1 MTGRPKTEVTRR
13 QVLGAGAVGV
23 SAALAGSALTAFKAF
38 SASTPPSLRQLAAA
52 KGILFGASLA
62 VHELDRAH
70 GARYAEIYKRDAGI
84 VTSEL
89 EFKMSSLR
97 PAADRLDFASADRLV
112 DFALHNQM
120 SVRGHTL
127 IWNDDLPAWIKRLGP
142 GEVEQLLETHI
153 MSVLERYRGKVDYWD
168 VVNEPI
174 APWDKKPDNLR
185 DGPFYS
191 ALGEGYIARA
201 FKLAREFAPTAK
213 LVLNEAQT
221 ETDDANGE
229 IFRSSLFSLVKR
241 LKEQGAPIDAIGLQ
255 AHLKTAAPY
264 DFNKFADFVRSLA
277 DLGYEIH
284 ITELDVNDTGA
295 GGPISARDAKVA
307 DLYERFLGAVLQVPS
322 VKVVQTWQIAD
333 STSWMRDPVIASRMG
348 IRAKAR
354 PLLYDEAFRKK
365 PSWDAVARAFEAA
378 PAR

>member
-1 MTGRPKTEVTRR
+1 MSERQDTCISRR
-13 QVLGAGAVGV
+13 SVLSAVGA
-23 SAALAGSALTAFKAF
+23 SAALAGASIRPLRAFAAG
-38 SASTPPSLRQLAAA
+38 SSPSLRQLAAA
-52 KGILFGASLA
+52 KGFVFGASLA
-62 VHELDRAH
+62 VHELDRPH
-70 GARYAEIYKRDAGI
+70 GARYAELYKRDAAI
-84 VTSEL
+84 ITSEL

-97 PAADRLDFASADRLV
+97 PAAGRLDFSGADRLV

-142 GEVEQLLETHI
+142 GEVEHLLESHI
-153 MSVLERYRGKVDYWD
+153 MSVLERYRGKVEYWD

-174 APWDKKPDNLR
+174 APWDKKTDNLR
-185 DGPFYS
+185 DGPYYA

-201 FKLAREFAPTAK
+201 FKLAREFAPTAM

-221 ETDDANGE
+221 ETDDATGE
-229 IFRSSLFSLVKR
+229 VFRSSLYALVKR
-241 LKEQGAPIDAIGLQ
+241 LKDQGVPIDAIGLQ

-264 DFNKFADFVRSLA
+264 DFGKFAGFVRSLA

-284 ITELDVNDTGA
+284 ITELDVDDTGA
-295 GGPISARDAKVA
+295 AGPISARDATVA
-307 DLYERFLGAVLQVPS
+307 NLYEQFLGAVLQVPA

-333 STSWMRDPVIASRMG
+333 GTSWMRDPVTSSRMG
-348 IRAKAR
+348 VRAKAR

-365 PSWDAVARAFEAA
+365 PAWDAVARAFAAA

>member
-1 MTGRPKTEVTRR
+1 
-13 QVLGAGAVGV
+13 
-23 SAALAGSALTAFKAF
+23 
-38 SASTPPSLRQLAAA
+38 
-52 KGILFGASLA
+52 
-62 VHELDRAH
+62 
-70 GARYAEIYKRDAGI
+70 
-84 VTSEL
+84 
-89 EFKMSSLR
+89 
-97 PAADRLDFASADRLV
+97 
-112 DFALHNQM
+112 M

-127 IWNDDLPAWIKRLGP
+127 IWNDDLPAWIKGLGP
-142 GEVEQLLETHI
+142 GEVEHLLESHI
-153 MSVLERYRGKVDYWD
+153 TTVLERYRGKVEYWD

-191 ALGEGYIARA
+191 ALGESYIARA
-201 FKLAREFAPTAK
+201 FKLAREFAPTGK

-229 IFRSSLFSLVKR
+229 VFRTSLLALVKR
-241 LKEQGAPIDAIGLQ
+241 LKQQGVSIDAIGLQ

-264 DFNKFADFVRSLA
+264 DFSKFTDFVRSLA

-295 GGPISARDAKVA
+295 AGPISARDAIVA
-307 DLYERFLGAVLQVPS
+307 DLYERFLTAVLQVPA

-333 STSWMRDPVIASRMG
+333 GTSWMRDPLASSRMG

-365 PSWDAVARAFEAA
+365 PSWEAVARAFAAA
-378 PAR
+378 PSR